1 MTDRAGPHAGKGP
14 KGWTPADFR
23 LRDAVSDRLMQDRL
37 LDARGIEVAVD
48 AGVVT
53 LSGEVPGASDVD
65 HAALL
70 ARQTA
75 GVSEVRNELRVVA
88 GPRAV
93 DRLRTAGESDPDKP
107 DHWSP
112 SLFG

>member
-1 MTDRAGPHAGKGP
+1 MTDRDGPHAGKGP
-14 KGWTPADFR
+14 KGWTPDDFR
-23 LRDAVSDRLMQDRL
+23 LRDEVSDRLMQDRL

-48 AGVVT
+48 DGVVT

-65 HAALL
+65 HAAML
-70 ARQTA
+70 ARQA
-75 GVSEVRNELRVVA
+75 PGVRDVRNDLKVVA

-93 DRLRTAGESDPDKP
+93 DRLRSADEPSPDTP